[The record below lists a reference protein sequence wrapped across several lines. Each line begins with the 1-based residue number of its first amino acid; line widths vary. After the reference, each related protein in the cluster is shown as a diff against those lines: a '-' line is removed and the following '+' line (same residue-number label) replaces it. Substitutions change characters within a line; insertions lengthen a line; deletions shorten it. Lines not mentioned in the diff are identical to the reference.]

1 MCMSWWTSLTFSID
15 SHLCDDW
22 SIGMSCI
29 GTAVRATPVGATTTD
44 TIGFGNG
51 QQGYTQQGFGLQV
64 YNGCGYQSW
73 ELVSLL
79 APIIAWNVLAI
90 TPCVCSMSP
99 HCPTQQCVHCTMDWS
114 LWLKEWHV
122 KGYWESTKW
131 SSVYSRSPA
140 ERCLESVQQDAM
152 SKCSLNWTTMI
163 LGHTKWEKRQ
173 QALQLFFPNA
183 SGRCATRLC

>member
-1 MCMSWWTSLTFSID
+1 MNITNILYWFPLVWWLIHWDVLHRHSSQGHTSWGHYHWHNRLWQRSAGLHPTGLWTASLQWVWLSKLRVSESSCTHNCMK
-15 SHLCDDW
+15 C
-22 SIGMSCI
+22 
-29 GTAVRATPVGATTTD
+29 VGYH
-44 TIGFGNG
+44 I
-51 QQGYTQQGFGLQV
+51 
-64 YNGCGYQSW
+64 S
-73 ELVSLL
+73 
-79 APIIAWNVLAI
+79 
-90 TPCVCSMSP
+90 PCVCSTSP

-163 LGHTKWEKRQ
+163 LGHAKWEKRQ